1 MPRQERAGFPV
12 VVHTM
17 LTRDAELFLLRRAHT
32 GFMDGYYALP
42 GGHQRRGES
51 VSAAARREVREE
63 TGIELLSLEP
73 RCVLP
78 YRDGVHQGL
87 NFVFETSDFVDEP
100 IINEPE
106 LFDACCWAPRDD
118 LPRPVPPWLQA
129 LMAMPRESWYQE
141 FHWD

>member
-1 MPRQERAGFPV
+1 MARRRRAGFPV

-17 LTRDAELFLLRRAHT
+17 LVRDKELFLLRRAHT

-42 GGHQRRGES
+42 GGHQHQGES

-63 TGIELLSLEP
+63 TGIDLTAVEP

-87 NFVFETSDFVDEP
+87 NFVFEATAFVDEP
-100 IINEPE
+100 TICEPQ
-106 LFDACCWAPRDD
+106 LFDACCWAPIDD
-118 LPRPVPPWLQA
+118 LPQPVAPWLQA
-129 LMAMPRESWYQE
+129 VIEMPREVWYRE